1 MEGEGEAS
9 VPQRNTKGV
18 KKGRVASDRSFSG
31 AEHPLVACD
40 LPSIGSQPLRARS
53 KDHGAILTLPP
64 SNNQSSISLSPA
76 EFVPAITRL
85 YQYLISSPLLHSSSP
100 RPPSNWIFPFSKR
113 IANSCFHDS
122 VVIVA
127 NALIKKRKRKKG
139 IDFTSFSFFLPPF
152 TFVRGYKNLAVKF
165 PWTLGWINCRRRNN
179 FANTNYF
186 NVTTCC
192 TPNQRIRARNDFLRI
207 DYGEFLILLRAN
219 EIPPN

>member
-1 MEGEGEAS
+1 M
-9 VPQRNTKGV
+9 

-85 YQYLISSPLLHSSSP
+85 YQYLISSPLLHSFSP
-100 RPPSNWIFPFSKR
+100 PNWIFPFSKR

-139 IDFTSFSFFLPPF
+139 IDFTSFSFLLT
-152 TFVRGYKNLAVKF
+152 TFHVRA
-165 PWTLGWINCRRRNN
+165 WI
-179 FANTNYF
+179 
-186 NVTTCC
+186 
-192 TPNQRIRARNDFLRI
+192 
-207 DYGEFLILLRAN
+207 
-219 EIPPN
+219 